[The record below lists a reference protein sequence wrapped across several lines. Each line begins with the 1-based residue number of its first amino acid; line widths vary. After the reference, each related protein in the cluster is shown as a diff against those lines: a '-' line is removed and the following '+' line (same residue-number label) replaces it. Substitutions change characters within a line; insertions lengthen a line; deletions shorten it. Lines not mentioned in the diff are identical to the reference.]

1 VYLSTSFIGDELL
14 DSGVKRVIEVVQQLR
29 RLMMG
34 WSYRDS
40 TMGRLRRVVLLAVTF
55 ILFIAAIPAL
65 LPAATSSRADLKQL
79 RISLPGI
86 GSASYPLI
94 MAQKMGYFRAEGYN
108 AELIPMSGGLAV
120 KTHMAGEVDFTSAG
134 TVVAAIRG
142 AKLKTLMAFIREL
155 PYDLMA
161 APEIKRVE
169 DLRGKK
175 IAVSDRGS
183 VTYIVARA
191 ILQGHGLEP
200 DKDVNVLN
208 MGRPDVRYQALMAGA
223 VQAAIANFDGA
234 GMLRSRG
241 YHSVAKAAKYTKGF
255 AGSLSATL
263 DQLEKKPDEALRV
276 VRATLKGTR
285 AYLALPDEAIRIT
298 SEWSRITPY
307 IAAKVHELMA
317 AGALAPD
324 GLLDRATMETVIAD
338 GQALSNTNRLT
349 RLDEIFDFNLLQRAN
364 EELKSWRP

>member
-1 VYLSTSFIGDELL
+1 
-14 DSGVKRVIEVVQQLR
+14 
-29 RLMMG
+29 
-34 WSYRDS
+34 
-40 TMGRLRRVVLLAVTF
+40 
-55 ILFIAAIPAL
+55 
-65 LPAATSSRADLKQL
+65 
-79 RISLPGI
+79 
-86 GSASYPLI
+86 

-108 AELIPMSGGLAV
+108 AELIPMPGGLAV
-120 KTHMAGEVDFTSAG
+120 KTHLAGEVDFTSSG

-169 DLRGKK
+169 DLRGKR

-191 ILQGHGLEP
+191 ILHGHALEP
-200 DKDVNVLN
+200 DRDVNVIN
-208 MGRPDVRYQALMAGA
+208 MGRPDVRYQGLIAGA

-234 GMLRSRG
+234 AMLRTRG

-263 DQLEKKPDEALRV
+263 DQLQNRPDDVLRV
-276 VRATLKGTR
+276 IRATLKGTR
-285 AYLALPDEAIRIT
+285 AYLALRDEAVRIT
-298 SEWSRITPY
+298 SEWSRITPED
-307 IAAKVHELMA
+307 AAKVHELMS

-338 GQALSNTNRLT
+338 AQALTGT
-349 RLDEIFDFNLLQRAN
+349 KGPVALDRIFDFSLVERVND
-364 EELKSWRP
+364 ELKGWRP

>member
-1 VYLSTSFIGDELL
+1 MTGGSHRNFAGRFRCAGSVAVAVILL
-14 DSGVKRVIEVVQQLR
+14 ITVIPPQL
-29 RLMMG
+29 
-34 WSYRDS
+34 
-40 TMGRLRRVVLLAVTF
+40 
-55 ILFIAAIPAL
+55 AA
-65 LPAATSSRADLKQL
+65 AASSSADLKQL

-120 KTHMAGEVDFTSAG
+120 KTHLAGEVDFTSSG

-142 AKLKTLMAFIREL
+142 ARVKTLMAFIREL

-161 APEIKRVE
+161 APEIKSVE

-183 VTYIVARA
+183 VTYIVARV
-191 ILQGHGLEP
+191 ILQKHGLEP

-208 MGRPDVRYQALMAGA
+208 MGRPDFRYQALMVGV

-234 GMLRSRG
+234 AMLQTRG

-255 AGSLSATL
+255 AGSLSATF
-263 DQLEKKPDEALRV
+263 DQLERKPDEALRV

-285 AYLALPDEAIRIT
+285 AYLALRDQAVRIT
-298 SEWSRITPY
+298 SEWSRITPE
-307 IAAKVHELMA
+307 IAAKVHEVMA
-317 AGALAPD
+317 AGSLAPD
-324 GLLDRATMETVIAD
+324 GLLDRVTMETVIAD
-338 GQALSNTNRLT
+338 GSALSNSKKPV
-349 RLDEIFDFNLLQRAN
+349 RLDEIFDFSLVQRVN

>member
-1 VYLSTSFIGDELL
+1 MAGRSRGKFPGRFRPVGVVAVILL
-14 DSGVKRVIEVVQQLR
+14 
-29 RLMMG
+29 MA
-34 WSYRDS
+34 
-40 TMGRLRRVVLLAVTF
+40 VLLPR
-55 ILFIAAIPAL
+55 LAA
-65 LPAATSSRADLKQL
+65 AASSAELKRL

-108 AELIPMSGGLAV
+108 VELIPMSGGLAV
-120 KTHMAGEVDFTSAG
+120 KTHLAGEVDFTSAG
-134 TVVAAIRG
+134 TAVAAIRG
-142 AKLKTLMAFIREL
+142 AKVKTLMAFIREL

-161 APEIKRVE
+161 TPEVKNVE

-191 ILQGHGLEP
+191 ILQKHGLEP
-200 DKDVNVLN
+200 DKDVNILN

-234 GMLRSRG
+234 AMLRTRG

-263 DQLEKKPDEALRV
+263 DQLEKKPDEVLRV

-285 AYLALPDEAIRIT
+285 AYLALRDEAVRIT
-298 SEWSRITPY
+298 SEWSRITPE
-307 IAAKVHELMA
+307 IAVKVHELMA

-338 GQALSNTNRLT
+338 GQALSNSKQPV
-349 RLDEIFDFNLLQRAN
+349 RLDEIFDFSLVRRAN
-364 EELKSWRP
+364 GELKNWRP

>member
-1 VYLSTSFIGDELL
+1 MA
-14 DSGVKRVIEVVQQLR
+14 
-29 RLMMG
+29 RLCRG
-34 WSYRDS
+34 SE
-40 TMGRLRRVVLLAVTF
+40 MGRLLPMAVLPFFFSLLISVVPAGPVG
-55 ILFIAAIPAL
+55 AASL
-65 LPAATSSRADLKQL
+65 DADLKPL

-120 KTHMAGEVDFTSAG
+120 KTHLAGEVDFTSSG

-142 AKLKTLMAFIREL
+142 AKFKTLMAFIREL

-169 DLRGKK
+169 DLRGKR

-191 ILQGHGLEP
+191 ILHGHALEP
-200 DKDVNVLN
+200 DRDVNVIA
-208 MGRPDVRYQALMAGA
+208 MGRPDVRYQGLVAGA
-223 VQAAIANFDGA
+223 VQAVIANFDGA
-234 GMLRSRG
+234 AMLRTRG
-241 YHSVAKAAKYTKGF
+241 YHSVAKAANYTKGF

-263 DQLEKKPDEALRV
+263 DQLQNKPDEVLRV

-285 AYLALPDEAIRIT
+285 AYLALPNEAVRIT
-298 SEWSRITPY
+298 SEWSRITPED
-307 IAAKVHELMA
+307 AAKVHELMS

-324 GLLDRATMETVIAD
+324 GLLDRATMEAVIAD
-338 GQALSNTNRLT
+338 AQALTGTSSPVAVNR
-349 RLDEIFDFNLLQRAN
+349 IFDFSLVERAN
-364 EELKSWRP
+364 DELKGWRP

>member
-1 VYLSTSFIGDELL
+1 MNSAALALWLFAIIQPSPLSAASASGEL
-14 DSGVKRVIEVVQQLR
+14 KR
-29 RLMMG
+29 
-34 WSYRDS
+34 
-40 TMGRLRRVVLLAVTF
+40 
-55 ILFIAAIPAL
+55 
-65 LPAATSSRADLKQL
+65 L

-94 MAQKMGYFRAEGYN
+94 MAQKMGYFRAEGYD

-120 KTHMAGEVDFTSAG
+120 KTHLAGEVDFTSAG

-142 AKLKTLMAFIREL
+142 ARIKTLMAFIREL
-155 PYDLMA
+155 PFDLMA
-161 APEIKRVE
+161 APEIKNVE
-169 DLRGKK
+169 DLRGKR

-208 MGRPDVRYQALMAGA
+208 MGRPDVRYQGLMAGA

-234 GMLRSRG
+234 AFLSTQG
-241 YHSVAKAAKYTKGF
+241 YHSVAKAAKFTKGF
-255 AGSLSATL
+255 VGSLSATA
-263 DQLEKKPDEALRV
+263 DQLRGKPEETLRV

-285 AYLALPDEAIRIT
+285 AYLARPQDAIRIT
-298 SEWSRITPY
+298 AAWSRVTTDV
-307 IAAKVHELMA
+307 AAKVHELMA

-324 GLLDRATMETVIAD
+324 GLVDRTTMETVIAD
-338 GQALSNTNRLT
+338 AQALSATKT
-349 RLDEIFDFNLLQRAN
+349 PVRLDDIYDFSLVQRVN
-364 EELKSWRP
+364 EELKGWRP

>member
-1 VYLSTSFIGDELL
+1 
-14 DSGVKRVIEVVQQLR
+14 
-29 RLMMG
+29 
-34 WSYRDS
+34 
-40 TMGRLRRVVLLAVTF
+40 
-55 ILFIAAIPAL
+55 
-65 LPAATSSRADLKQL
+65 
-79 RISLPGI
+79 
-86 GSASYPLI
+86 
-94 MAQKMGYFRAEGYN
+94 
-108 AELIPMSGGLAV
+108 
-120 KTHMAGEVDFTSAG
+120 
-134 TVVAAIRG
+134 
-142 AKLKTLMAFIREL
+142 
-155 PYDLMA
+155 
-161 APEIKRVE
+161 
-169 DLRGKK
+169 
-175 IAVSDRGS
+175 
-183 VTYIVARA
+183 
-191 ILQGHGLEP
+191 
-200 DKDVNVLN
+200 

-263 DQLEKKPDEALRV
+263 GQLERKPDEAVRV

-285 AYLALPDEAIRIT
+285 AYLALRDEAVRIT
-298 SEWSRITPY
+298 AEWSRITPD